1 MDIFEVCHCCGADD
15 QVRDD
20 EDDEDDLACR
30 ASASILHADPLASN
44 HLESTPL
51 FDAIQRMDWD
61 AVDSLLESGFITQ
74 SPFQSDEQEGSPIAA
89 AEDQVETW
97 IVCDND
103 EGHLIW
109 RQLPIHAAI
118 CYGAP
123 IETIKELVGVYPA
136 GVCCADAEGNLPI
149 HLAVKFNRS
158 HKVLLELL
166 RSFPDTFHAQN
177 CKGRTPLEMGD
188 IDKEEGGKDRYK
200 VLKTF
205 MECQKSLAKK
215 EQEKKQEEVKDMY
228 IRAERASLELVKA
241 QREVLYL
248 TKFPIHKQVN
258 IPKRRRRFSK
268 LDSFSSFDS
277 LRMFKTSKSREMET
291 E

>member
-1 MDIFEVCHCCGADD
+1 MDIIEVCHCCGADD

-20 EDDEDDLACR
+20 DQDDLACR
-30 ASASILHADPLASN
+30 ASASILYTEPLSSN
-44 HLESTPL
+44 LLESTPL
-51 FDAIQRMDWD
+51 YDAIQRMDWD

-74 SPFQSDEQEGSPIAA
+74 SPFQSDEQEGNPITAS
-89 AEDQVETW
+89 EDQAETW

-123 IETIKELVGVYPA
+123 IETIRELVRVYPA
-136 GVCCADAEGNLPI
+136 GVCCGDAEGNLPI

-158 HKVLLELL
+158 HRVLLELL
-166 RSFPDTFHAQN
+166 RSFPETLHAEN
-177 CKGRTPLEMGD
+177 CKGLSPLEMSQV
-188 IDKEEGGKDRYK
+188 DKEEGGKDRYE

-205 MECQKSLAKK
+205 IECQKAMAKK
-215 EQEKKQEEVKDMY
+215 EREKKEEEIKDMY
-228 IRAERASLELVKA
+228 VRAERASLELVKA

-248 TKFPIHKQVN
+248 KKFPIHKQIN
-258 IPKRRRRFSK
+258 IPKRKRRFAK
-268 LDSFSSFDS
+268 FDSFSSFDS
-277 LRMFKTSKSREMET
+277 LMFKTARSKEIET